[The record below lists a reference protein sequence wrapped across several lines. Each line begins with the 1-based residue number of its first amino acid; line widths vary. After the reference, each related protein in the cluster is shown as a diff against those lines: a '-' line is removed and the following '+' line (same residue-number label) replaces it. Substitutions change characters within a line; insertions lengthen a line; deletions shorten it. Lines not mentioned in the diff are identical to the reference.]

1 MATGSASA
9 AALELRAIFIVCG
22 HNILH
27 GYNRSRQLMLGIQPQ
42 ASAEGI

>member
-27 GYNRSRQLMLGIQPQ
+27 GYNRSRHVTIGDLATGI
-42 ASAEGI
+42 